1 MVPSSKAAGEEPLL
15 VTISQGPPSPA
26 QPAII
31 LMVDTDSTLT
41 TGMSLS
47 RYANVACYHAY
58 TLFLFT
64 KSDMKTILMPIVS
77 RIFSISRSS
86 SR

>member
-1 MVPSSKAAGEEPLL
+1 
-15 VTISQGPPSPA
+15 
-26 QPAII
+26 
-31 LMVDTDSTLT
+31 MVDTGSNLT

-77 RIFSISRSS
+77 RVFPISRSS